1 MKDQSQSRNGELI
14 AKLQKHISPDRDALL
29 MEVGKISEV
38 MPERMAKWFV
48 MVDDLLRECLTE
60 LQSAPSETQRS
71 FEKEPFAWAV
81 KLKSGV
87 ESLVYHPIESI
98 GLEPGDVAYPLYR
111 ELHTQSQLDAAIAK
125 AVELTKGLRIE

>member
-60 LQSAPSETQRS
+60 LQSAPSETGPLEFDKCPDGKPCRQ
-71 FEKEPFAWAV
+71 PTTGC
-81 KLKSGV
+81 LKGQCRARGCPCFITGGPCPI
-87 ESLVYHPIESI
+87 HP
-98 GLEPGDVAYPLYR
+98 
-111 ELHTQSQLDAAIAK
+111 
-125 AVELTKGLRIE
+125 